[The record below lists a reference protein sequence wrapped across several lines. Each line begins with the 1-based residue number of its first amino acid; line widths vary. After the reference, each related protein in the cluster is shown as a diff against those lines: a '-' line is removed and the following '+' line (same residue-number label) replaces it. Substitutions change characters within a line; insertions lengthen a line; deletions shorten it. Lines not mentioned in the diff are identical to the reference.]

1 MAQAQGSLTMKQWFI
16 LHTYSGH
23 EKKVRDSL
31 KARIRDTDLQNEITE
46 VLVPTETVVEMR
58 GNKRI
63 ESSRMFYPG
72 YVLVQIECDERGH
85 IPDDV
90 FHLIKATPKVT
101 GFVGGQQ
108 PTPLTPQEV
117 DQIVHNVTEAAEKP
131 KPKFTYASG
140 ETVRI
145 KQGPFASFT
154 GKVEEVNTD
163 KSTLKD
169 GVNIMEFCKAFNA
182 KTAQM
187 DPDLKVPVVITV
199 YADRSFTFETKTP
212 PAADLLKKAAGVE
225 KGSGRPNKDKVGTIS
240 RAKIEE
246 IARTKLQ
253 DLNTTNLDA
262 AIKTIEG
269 TARNMGL
276 NIE

>member
-1 MAQAQGSLTMKQWFI
+1 MVVPVTTAQSFTQLGDRSLIVEEALSMQQWFI

-31 KARIRDTDLQNEITE
+31 KARVRDTDLQAEITE

-85 IPDDV
+85 IPDNV
-90 FHLIKATPKVT
+90 FHMIKSTPKVT
-101 GFVGGQQ
+101 GFVGGHN

-131 KPKFTYASG
+131 KPKFSYSSG

-145 KQGPFASFT
+145 KSGPFQSFT
-154 GKVEEVNTD
+154 GKVEEVNED
-163 KSTLKD
+163 KSTLKVTVTIF
-169 GVNIMEFCKAFNA
+169 GRS
-182 KTAQM
+182 T
-187 DPDLKVPVVITV
+187 PVELNFL
-199 YADRSFTFETKTP
+199 D
-212 PAADLLKKAAGVE
+212 VE
-225 KGSGRPNKDKVGTIS
+225 KVTF
-240 RAKIEE
+240 AEE
-246 IARTKLQ
+246 
-253 DLNTTNLDA
+253 
-262 AIKTIEG
+262 E
-269 TARNMGL
+269 
-276 NIE
+276 